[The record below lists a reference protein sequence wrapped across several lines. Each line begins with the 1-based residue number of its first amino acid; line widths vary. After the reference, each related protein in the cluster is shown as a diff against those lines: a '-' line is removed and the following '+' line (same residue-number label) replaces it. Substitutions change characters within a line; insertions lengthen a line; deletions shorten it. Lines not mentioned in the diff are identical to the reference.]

1 MAEDAIYEISENLHH
16 FLICYGH
23 LICDFLYFGTLC
35 RDVRDVIYDN
45 IWLSRLRENKHGS
58 WGYVYTKFG
67 DNRATYRF
75 RRVRWR
81 PSLREDAKVAC
92 CRHNGFWHLENHEA
106 IFTDLNNIFT
116 ERAYASIEGQVEK
129 TRPRIY

>member
-1 MAEDAIYEISENLHH
+1 MNEDAIYEISENLHQ

-23 LICDFLYFGTLC
+23 LICDFLYFGALC
-35 RDVRDVIYDN
+35 RDVRDVIYNN

-67 DNRATYRF
+67 DNRAAYRF

-81 PSLREDAKVAC
+81 PSLNANLFMC
-92 CRHNGFWHLENHEA
+92 SA
-106 IFTDLNNIFT
+106 IQCAGITCFFPL
-116 ERAYASIEGQVEK
+116 YSLEGQDKHNHLNSV
-129 TRPRIY
+129 Y